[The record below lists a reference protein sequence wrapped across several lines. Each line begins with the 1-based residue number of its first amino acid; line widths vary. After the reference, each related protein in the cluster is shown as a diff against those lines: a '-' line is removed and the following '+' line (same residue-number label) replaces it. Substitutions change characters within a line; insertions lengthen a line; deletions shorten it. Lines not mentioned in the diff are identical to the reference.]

1 MATVTWRT
9 SFGAIA
15 QWKDQAHRALGFG
28 EARDLVVDKAC
39 REPGRDDVGVLDRRA
54 AALGAHDPDRTVRLD
69 PLLDVLQPLQV
80 RRVTRAHEYE
90 IYGCAR
96 PATDDV
102 GRPLLEERDE
112 VLVVEVDDSDLRTR
126 LDAELVEQRP
136 RRRNVRAHRA
146 LHCRSRRE
154 P

>member
-54 AALGAHDPDRTVRLD
+54 AALGAHDPDRAVRLD
-69 PLLDVLQPLQV
+69 PLLDVLQPPQV
-80 RRVTRAHEYE
+80 RRVTRAHEHE
-90 IYGCAR
+90 IYRRAW
-96 PATDDV
+96 PSAHDV
-102 GRPLLEERDE
+102 CGPLPEQRDE
-112 VLVVEVDDSDLRTR
+112 VLV
-126 LDAELVEQRP
+126 
-136 RRRNVRAHRA
+136 
-146 LHCRSRRE
+146 
-154 P
+154 

>member
-1 MATVTWRT
+1 MSPWPVTQ
-9 SFGAIA
+9 A
-15 QWKDQAHRALGFG
+15 KYEAHRAQGVG
-28 EARDLVVDKAC
+28 KAGDLVVDQSSG
-39 REPGRDDVGVLDRRA
+39 EPGCDDVGVLDRRA
-54 AALGAHDPDRTVRLD
+54 YALDANDPDRTVRLD

-112 VLVVEVDDSDLRTR
+112 VLVVEVDDGDLRTR
-126 LDAELVEQRP
+126 LDAELAGQRP
-136 RRRNVRAHRA
+136 RPRNG
-146 LHCRSRRE
+146 
-154 P
+154 